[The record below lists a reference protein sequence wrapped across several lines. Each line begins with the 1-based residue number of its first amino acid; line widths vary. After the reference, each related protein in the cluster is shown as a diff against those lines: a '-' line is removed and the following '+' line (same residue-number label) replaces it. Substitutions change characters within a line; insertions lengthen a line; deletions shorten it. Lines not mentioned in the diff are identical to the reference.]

1 MVLVKR
7 LRRCLATGCRRLA
20 DWFDVN
26 VERAIDPDILDDEV
40 TLSETDYQALSSEFK
55 RHTEAVHTQVSRYAD
70 VLAGE
75 DPVLRQRLRQFEGGG
90 RS

>member
-7 LRRCLATGCRRLA
+7 LRRYLATGCRRLA
-20 DWFDVN
+20 DWLDVR
-26 VERAIDPDILDDEV
+26 VERSLDPDVSDNEV
-40 TLSETDYQALSSEFK
+40 VLSETDYQALSSEFQ
-55 RHTEAVHTQVSRYAD
+55 RHTEAVQTQVSRYAD
-70 VLAGE
+70 VLAGD